1 MTIREDV
8 TTGETT
14 RTPALVAMPALRAL
28 PVHFDLRRY
37 PVVQTVPAR
46 AITGAKSVADLARRL
61 AGRVHASLRAR
72 IDALPSLQAI
82 GRAAR
87 REALLFLRD
96 NGFAPLA
103 GLFALSPRLAWAMAL
118 PFAVTSLFGIF
129 IFGIELVL
137 VSALGLFFACLVAND
152 AARRLQEEAKQG
164 DAEQGDAK
172 GRDGAKQ
179 MITLSTGIHEALPA
193 PAEKPMM
200 PVTVATSSRMAVNR
214 EEA

>member
-28 PVHFDLRRY
+28 PERFDLRRY
-37 PVVQTVPAR
+37 PLVQTVPAR
-46 AITGAKSVADLARRL
+46 AVAEAKGVADLARRL
-61 AGRVHASLRAR
+61 AGRAHTGLRAR

-87 REALLFLRD
+87 REGLLFLRD

-103 GLFALSPRLAWAMAL
+103 GLFALSPRLAWAMVL

-152 AARRLQEEAKQG
+152 AARRLQEEAKL
-164 DAEQGDAK
+164 
-172 GRDGAKQ
+172 RDGTKSRDGTEP
-179 MITLSTGIHEALPA
+179 MITLSAGIHEALPA

-200 PVTVATSSRMAVNR
+200 PVTITTNSHMAVNR